1 MLDIVVLSPLFNSLP
16 NLVKIGK
23 WTQPNVMGNNCI
35 SQFPENLISVSL
47 CELKAYILILPPS
60 LDLGDDD
67 LLSIVYH
74 LFAWVA
80 SILRY
85 IHQLTQNYLL
95 VTKHIECILIKFNIP
110 KCLKSRPSL
119 LKS

>member
-1 MLDIVVLSPLFNSLP
+1 MRISL
-16 NLVKIGK
+16 
-23 WTQPNVMGNNCI
+23 

-47 CELKAYILILPPS
+47 SELTAYILILPPS

-74 LFAWVA
+74 LLAWVA

-85 IHQLTQNYLL
+85 IHQLAHLL
-95 VTKHIECILIKFNIP
+95 VTKHIELAILIKFNIFPTYP
-110 KCLKSRPSL
+110 KMPQISTRLF
-119 LKS
+119 